1 MYSAFP
7 DPAVTS
13 IRPIPIRFLIFTILA
28 VLVVAGP
35 AWVWWAARAGWVAAP
50 ALSVPRPP
58 AARAAAAT
66 AAPVR
71 AMRVRAVRWREPRG
85 GRCVLPIKVI
95 TPYRGQDFLP
105 GRAAPVRNGPLLH
118 TGRSERGFTSSGDG
132 LVAVRPLGCRGA
144 DQPENHR

>member
-35 AWVWWAARAGWVAAP
+35 AWMWWAARAGWVAAP
-50 ALSVPRPP
+50 ALIVPRPP
-58 AARAAAAT
+58 AASAAAAAT
-66 AAPVR
+66 AAPVRAMRVR

-105 GRAAPVRNGPLLH
+105 GPGGTGPQ
-118 TGRSERGFTSSGDG
+118 
-132 LVAVRPLGCRGA
+132 RPLAAHG
-144 DQPENHR
+144 PF